1 MSRPHEFP
9 AKVRVAAYKR
19 AQGACEGCTAPL
31 LPGRFQYDHRLPVA
45 MGGASSLDNCVC
57 LCSACHGSKTA
68 ERDIPTIAKSN
79 RVRNK
84 HIGAATKTRHPLPG
98 GRQSKWKKRIDGT
111 VVPR

>member
-9 AKVRVAAYKR
+9 AKIKVAAYR
-19 AQGACEGCTAPL
+19 LCQGRCEGCTAPL

-45 MGGASSLDNCVC
+45 MGGASSLDNCEV
-57 LCSACHGSKTA
+57 LCSACHGAKTC

-84 HIGAATKTRHPLPG
+84 FIGAKTPSRRPLPG
-98 GRQSKWKKRIDGT
+98 GRNSKYKIKLDGS